1 MAYIGNQ
8 VTSVPFIA
16 DTFSGNG
23 SQQSFNLTRAPAGT
37 ASIAVFIGTAYQ
49 APVNYSL
56 SGITLTFVSAPTSG
70 TNNITVLH
78 LGNGAATQVPST
90 GSVTL
95 STLGSDTYGYINA
108 AFAAANSDLYSQAT
122 ANAAFIRANNSLDA
136 NNGGTIAGSVIFSS
150 TANVSGIVNITSSVT
165 STSNTTGALR
175 ISGGLGVQGNTY
187 SSNTFA
193 LGDIVAGLADGVV
206 LAGATNPI
214 IAAIGNTDYYIQ
226 NYIVNYANT
235 ANGSADYVAYP
246 NNGNDANGWIDM
258 GITSNTYSQA
268 IYNITGRNEGYVFM
282 SAPGGSNT
290 SGNLVFATDSTGT
303 NNAIEFYTGGFAQ
316 GKTSPRMRVT
326 NTGVTIANSTT
337 TVANVTNQLAVFG
350 MAYQN
355 IATLVDATTITAN
368 LAQTNN
374 FVVTLGGNRTL
385 ANATNITAGQSG
397 FIVVRQDGTGSRTLS
412 FGTGWRF
419 PSATAPTLTTTAS
432 AVDLIVYTARDSGNL
447 VAQAILS
454 IT

>member
-8 VTSVPFIA
+8 VTSVPFTT

-23 SQQSFNLTRAPAGT
+23 SQQAFTLSRAPAGT
-37 ASIAVFIGTAYQ
+37 ASIAVFIGSAYQ
-49 APVNYSL
+49 PPVGYSL
-56 SGITLTFVSAPTSG
+56 NGVTLTFASAPTAG
-70 TNNITVLH
+70 TNNITVLF
-78 LGNGAATQVPST
+78 LGAGSISQVPSD
-90 GSVTL
+90 GSVRINSL
-95 STLGSDTYGYINA
+95 ASDTYTYINA
-108 AFAAANSDLYSQAT
+108 AFAQANTAGNEAVSIY
-122 ANAAFIRANNSLDA
+122 ANAAFAVANSGSSYANSAFLVA
-136 NNGGTIAGSVIFSS
+136 NNGI
-150 TANVSGIVNITSSVT
+150 GIDTTQNTNITS
-165 STSNTTGALR
+165 A
-175 ISGGLGVQGNTY
+175 
-187 SSNTFA
+187 SS
-193 LGDIVAGLADGVV
+193 
-206 LAGATNPI
+206 
-214 IAAIGNTDYYIQ
+214 
-226 NYIVNYANT
+226 YANSGFAV
-235 ANGSADYVAYP
+235 ANSAALY
-246 NNGNDANGWIDM
+246 ANSGFAAANTKAA
-258 GITSNTYSQA
+258 TSSPT
-268 IYNITGRNEGYVFM
+268 F
-282 SAPGGSNT
+282 
-290 SGNLVFATDSTGT
+290 TGT
-303 NNAIEFYTGGFAQ
+303 
-316 GKTSPRMRVT
+316 
-326 NTGVTIANSTT
+326 VTIANSVT

-355 IATLVDATTITAN
+355 IMTLTDATTITAN